1 MIDEIKRNRRKF
13 EEKKMNVTRKSKY
26 FKTFNIFNSYV
37 ILILSLFLILF
48 KTNIANTQLWN

>member
-1 MIDEIKRNRRKF
+1 MVDEIKRNRRKF

>member
-1 MIDEIKRNRRKF
+1 MVDEIKRNRRKF

-37 ILILSLFLILF
+37 ILILKQIDKILE
-48 KTNIANTQLWN
+48 NR